1 MASSSTSA
9 SDGPQTFPST
19 WWSQVLAAGDPSL
32 PEHRERLNALLRDYW
47 KPVFAFIRASWR
59 KPVEEARDLTQAFFA
74 RVLEKE
80 YLGKLRPELG
90 SFRGYLKTA
99 LRHFL
104 VDAERAAE
112 PRRPDGPILSLDLPL
127 ESLEPVSP
135 GPAESADDTYDRH
148 WFGSLL
154 EESIAEL
161 RRTLEEKG
169 KGDYFAL
176 LSAYLIEP
184 LSRKDDVRP
193 TYRDMALRFGLAE
206 TDVRNRLTY
215 CRVVLRRIVER
226 RIQTYCSSA
235 DEVAQEWRMFLGT

>member
-1 MASSSTSA
+1 MASSTDS
-9 SDGPQTFPST
+9 PQTFPST
-19 WWSQVLAAGDPSL
+19 LWSQVLAAGDPSV

-74 RVLEKE
+74 RVLEKG
-80 YLGKLRPELG
+80 YLGTLRPERG

-112 PRRPDGPILSLDLPL
+112 ARRPDGPMLSLDLPL

-135 GPAESADDTYDRH
+135 GPGESADDTYDRH

-154 EESIAEL
+154 EESLAEL
-161 RRTLEEKG
+161 RGHLEEKG
-169 KGDYFAL
+169 KGAYYAL

-184 LSRKDDVRP
+184 LSRRDEARP

-215 CRVVLRRIVER
+215 CRAVLRKIVER